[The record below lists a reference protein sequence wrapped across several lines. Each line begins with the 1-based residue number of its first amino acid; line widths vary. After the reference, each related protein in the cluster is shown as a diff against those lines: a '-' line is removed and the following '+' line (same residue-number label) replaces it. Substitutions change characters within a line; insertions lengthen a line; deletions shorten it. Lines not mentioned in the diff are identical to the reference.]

1 MATTDSTVST
11 GDQPNGSKPLAL
23 LDRPDLVAYVMGIQP
38 SEDADALKYLEFQ
51 PLLERA
57 LVYQSQLDGLRTDDP
72 SIKQLPPLADGKAL
86 TIKHA
91 REINDEFK
99 LSLSRQRQRANS
111 GKGNDDNNNNN
122 NNNRNDV
129 EMRGK
134 SKKRNFK
141 EFKNESVMDILVNIS
156 KDIDIKDQKA
166 VENFERISKA
176 LQGGNIKK
184 KRRKGDSLVFS
195 FSIFYLFL
203 LPCINIFAS
212 FWLIL
217 HVCLIYPL
225 LRTAHF
231 LSILPIRLLV
241 SCESSIHSLHKLH
254 KIQ

>member
-1 MATTDSTVST
+1 MLHKLFQLPNSMATTDSTVST

-23 LDRPDLVAYVMGIQP
+23 LERPDLVAYVMGIQP

-57 LVYQSQLDGLRTDDP
+57 LVYQSQLDGLCTDDP

-195 FSIFYLFL
+195 FFIF
-203 LPCINIFAS
+203 IF
-212 FWLIL
+212 FFTL
-217 HVCLIYPL
+217 Y
-225 LRTAHF
+225 
-231 LSILPIRLLV
+231 
-241 SCESSIHSLHKLH
+241 
-254 KIQ
+254 